1 MKRIFYIVLI
11 ILITLPAAAQ
21 FDSEMQTMPSAS
33 FRSTNTMT
41 GSGSA
46 YSSTPT
52 LSDEGTATCGTP
64 AAAPRRARMEEDD
77 DEITIFTPGQGG
89 TQAPIGEPV
98 IPLLI
103 MALVFAA
110 VIRTKHQYGKNS
122 VIK

>member
-1 MKRIFYIVLI
+1 MKRIIYIVLI
-11 ILITLPAAAQ
+11 ILITLPASAQ

-33 FRSTNTMT
+33 FRSTNTMV

-46 YSSTPT
+46 YSSNPT
-52 LSDEGTATCGTP
+52 LSDEGTATCGSP
-64 AAAPRRARMEEDD
+64 AAAPRRARMEED

-98 IPLLI
+98 IPLLL
-103 MALVFAA
+103 MAIAFAA

>member
-1 MKRIFYIVLI
+1 MKRIFYLVLI

-21 FDSEMQTMPSAS
+21 FDPETQTMPSAS
-33 FRSTNTMT
+33 FRSTNTMV

-46 YSSTPT
+46 YSSNPS

-64 AAAPRRARMEEDD
+64 AAAPRRARMEDD

-98 IPLLI
+98 IPLLL
-103 MALVFAA
+103 MAIAFAA

>member
-1 MKRIFYIVLI
+1 MKRIIYLVLI

-21 FDSEMQTMPSAS
+21 FATETQTMPSAS
-33 FRSTNTMT
+33 FRSTNTMV

-52 LSDEGTATCGTP
+52 ISDEGTATCGTP
-64 AAAPRRARMEEDD
+64 AAAPRRAMMDNDD
-77 DEITIFTPGQGG
+77 DITIYTPGQGG

-98 IPLLI
+98 IPLLL
-103 MALVFAA
+103 MAIAFAA

>member
-33 FRSTNTMT
+33 FRSTNTMP

-64 AAAPRRARMEEDD
+64 AAAPRRAMMDD

-98 IPLLI
+98 IPLLL
-103 MALVFAA
+103 MAIAFAA